1 MARQT
6 MGAGGE
12 EGGKGGSARA
22 PPPARLRGERGKAGH
37 SSSTG

>member
-12 EGGKGGSARA
+12 EGGKGGSAHA
-22 PPPARLRGERGKAGH
+22 PPARLRREQRKAGH
-37 SSSTG
+37 SLSTG

>member
-1 MARQT
+1 

-22 PPPARLRGERGKAGH
+22 PPARLHGEREKAGH
-37 SSSTG
+37 SLSTG